1 MSKLQ
6 DNDII
11 INTKNQFYNGGIMEN
26 VSFDEIESK
35 YSELAQ
41 LNNSKKS
48 DVYLVQ
54 DVLDR
59 RIYIK
64 KELKNYNIEVYKQI
78 KNIQSIYMA
87 RVYEIF
93 KCDDTLVVIEEFIN
107 GRTLQQI
114 IDNEG
119 PLNEDVAI
127 KYIMDLCSILDIL
140 HNQNPPIIH
149 RDIKPSNIIIDNNGI
164 LKLIDFDVSR
174 VYRDEKNRDTH
185 ILGTKGYASPEQF
198 GFEQTDCRSDIYS
211 VGVLINVLTTGKY
224 MKEQLND
231 GRLRHIIEKCTNISP
246 DNRYKSVKELQIAL
260 NDILNINSEE
270 ISRTEDKKINS
281 SKKELDGLEKK
292 QKNDNKL
299 LSIIESIPGF
309 RAKNPKKMVL
319 AVLWYMFL
327 IFGLTSNWSSRN
339 LGLILE
345 DLNLVILLLGFT
357 LFNCNF
363 NGIKNKLPI
372 IRKKDRESKTA
383 GILIY
388 NILIFVIFG
397 VLLELIEALF

>member
-1 MSKLQ
+1 
-6 DNDII
+6 
-11 INTKNQFYNGGIMEN
+11 MEN

-327 IFGLTSNWSSRN
+327 IFGLTSNWSSGN

>member
-1 MSKLQ
+1 
-6 DNDII
+6 
-11 INTKNQFYNGGIMEN
+11 MEN

-224 MKEQLND
+224 IKEQLND

-327 IFGLTSNWSSRN
+327 IFGLTSNWSSGN

-372 IRKKDRESKTA
+372 VRKKDRESKTA

>member
-299 LSIIESIPGF
+299 LSIIKSIPGF

-327 IFGLTSNWSSRN
+327 IFGLTSNWSSGN

-372 IRKKDRESKTA
+372 VRKKDRESKTA

>member
-1 MSKLQ
+1 
-6 DNDII
+6 
-11 INTKNQFYNGGIMEN
+11 MEN

-327 IFGLTSNWSSRN
+327 IFGLTSNWSSGN

-372 IRKKDRESKTA
+372 VRKKDRESKTA

>member
-1 MSKLQ
+1 
-6 DNDII
+6 
-11 INTKNQFYNGGIMEN
+11 MEN

-107 GRTLQQI
+107 GRTLEQI

-140 HNQNPPIIH
+140 HNQNPSIIH

-224 MKEQLND
+224 IKEQLND

-299 LSIIESIPGF
+299 LSIIKSIPGF
-309 RAKNPKKMVL
+309 RSKNPKKMVL

-372 IRKKDRESKTA
+372 VRKKDRESKTA

>member
-1 MSKLQ
+1 
-6 DNDII
+6 
-11 INTKNQFYNGGIMEN
+11 MEN

-372 IRKKDRESKTA
+372 VRKKDRESKTA

>member
-1 MSKLQ
+1 
-6 DNDII
+6 
-11 INTKNQFYNGGIMEN
+11 MEN

-224 MKEQLND
+224 IKEQLND